1 MILKGK
7 LKPGVTGKDVIITSG
22 LLKALQGNGIEDI
35 VELEYT
41 DKKAI
46 VRDFVIGWGGNAQ
59 AKSDIMIPQIKYLT
73 NDSWEEVTCSV
84 SGVGYPIVHSAGY
97 SNGTLYVMTIPDNFG
112 DLYNLPDALLTYY
125 KELLNRDIY
134 VRVEGPAKVAIFV
147 YDNDTFIVESFLDE
161 PVDVNI
167 VVTKQV
173 GNLLDLQSD
182 EVLPPGNDRQQG
194 RRMIGR
200 QGQRGTR
207 IVFNT
212 QIKPH
217 SYRVFQ
223 CQ

>member
-1 MILKGK
+1 
-7 LKPGVTGKDVIITSG
+7 
-22 LLKALQGNGIEDI
+22 
-35 VELEYT
+35 
-41 DKKAI
+41 
-46 VRDFVIGWGGNAQ
+46 
-59 AKSDIMIPQIKYLT
+59 
-73 NDSWEEVTCSV
+73 
-84 SGVGYPIVHSAGY
+84 
-97 SNGTLYVMTIPDNFG
+97 
-112 DLYNLPDALLTYY
+112 LTYY

-134 VRVEGPAKVAIFV
+134 VRVEAPAHVAIFV

-173 GNLLDLQSD
+173 GGLLDLQSN
-182 EVLPPGNDRQQG
+182 EKLSPGSDRQSG
-194 RRMIGR
+194 RRMMGQ
-200 QGQRGTR
+200 QGQSSPR